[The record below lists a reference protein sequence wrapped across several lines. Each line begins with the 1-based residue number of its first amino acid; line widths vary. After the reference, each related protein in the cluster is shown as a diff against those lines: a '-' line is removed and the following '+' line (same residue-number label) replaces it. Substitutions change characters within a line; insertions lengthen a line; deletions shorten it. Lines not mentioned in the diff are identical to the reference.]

1 LSGVQ
6 CAAIAALQSAGADI
20 GLILQPGSHLHAAA
34 PDVLCDA
41 QATWERSRQWLPLI
55 RNLGIPAAI
64 VAQNGAEDHAPI
76 WDNAHLW
83 DVLFVGGDTT
93 GKLSDD
99 AHDVVREAQLRGKW
113 VHVGRVNS
121 WRRLSLLA
129 DWDVDSVDGAYL
141 RFGPDTN
148 GRQLSR
154 WLARLDT
161 EPTLF

>member
-1 LSGVQ
+1 M
-6 CAAIAALQSAGADI
+6 AGLPDVAVRRRC
-20 GLILQPGSHLHAAA
+20 LFATA
-34 PDVLCDA
+34 PDVLGDA
-41 QATWERSRQWLPLI
+41 QATWARSRPWLPLI

-64 VAQNGAEDHAPI
+64 VAQNGAEDHAPL

-93 GKLSDD
+93 WKLSDD
-99 AHDVVREAQLRGKW
+99 AHDVVREAQFRGKW

-129 DWDVDSVDGAYL
+129 DWDVDSVDGTYL

-154 WLARLDT
+154 WLTRLDT